1 MENIL
6 NKISIDNVKKI
17 FGNKDNAIEYLTYIK
32 SISFKELKTLTSNE
46 VYSLVINNWNYS
58 EAKGI
63 VRYLSKN
70 SKYNVENFQKNCRL
84 YEHVKNIID
93 TQYDGNIEWAFTPNS
108 YDSNLTHHIRKA
120 SVFDDGLQKHLK
132 DNEKNY
138 IIKSYNLYRS
148 YLYEYFIIKYHED
161 ILPTMGN
168 KNGVDFYY
176 LGKRKDLKNASSVT
190 NNFKNDYGD
199 SWFDTALKNPEIV
212 AKYLYENQNETRFG
226 YEDRIYI
233 VQLNRNTA
241 TINGIERIC
250 RDLNFSDPFTVDFKY
265 KLNNK
270 EENYTAESL
279 VAFI

>member
-1 MENIL
+1 MDNIL
-6 NKISIDNVKKI
+6 TKISFDDVKKI
-17 FGNKDNAIEYLTYIK
+17 FGNKDNAIEYLTYVK
-32 SISFKELKTLTSNE
+32 SIPFKELKMLTSNE
-46 VYSLVINNWNYS
+46 VYTFVINNWDYS
-58 EAKGI
+58 EAKVI
-63 VRYLSKN
+63 VRHLAKN
-70 SKYNVENFQKNCRL
+70 SKYNSTNFEKNCQL
-84 YEHVKNIID
+84 YEYVKNIID

-108 YDSNLTHHIRKA
+108 YDLNLSNHIRK
-120 SVFDDGLQKHLK
+120 SSNFEEGLQKHLK

-199 SWFDTALKNPEIV
+199 IWQDTALNNPDIV

-233 VQLNRNTA
+233 VQLNQKPPTLM
-241 TINGIERIC
+241 GIERTC
-250 RDLNFSDPFTVDFKY
+250 RDLNFSDPLTVDFKY
-265 KLNNK
+265 RLNNK